1 MFVSFII
8 KITNIFKEIFLC
20 FLEGLKVISSLF
32 KTRVAFVLYSMFIIY
47 IFVGNTTTEYK
58 ETSFKKYEDKLI
70 YGETLKLYTYDAC
83 VQTPQYNNSH
93 IALKVGNLNKYFS
106 DNYPNSSIIYYD
118 INTGY
123 KYTYNKD
130 KVYFGAS
137 LIKTLSALYIYEKA
151 LINES
156 ILDKKLIYLENY
168 LKHSSVMMGRL
179 GFGDQVSIR
188 DLVNYSIS
196 VSDNTA
202 YQMLLEYIG
211 FDNLKAYG
219 HSIGNKYTLEGNDR
233 INGKISP
240 EDAFNYMR
248 RLYSYINNNDK
259 LGQEL
264 RGYFK
269 NNYALYFENKKVPIL
284 HKSGDWIEAH
294 HDIAIIEDENP
305 FIIIVLT
312 NHGQGEKVSIK
323 DISTKIYSFHEFY
336 TNKQEQLCNVYKN

>member
-1 MFVSFII
+1 MFESFII
-8 KITNIFKEIFLC
+8 KILNIFKEIFLC
-20 FLEGLKVISSLF
+20 FLEGLRVISSLF
-32 KTRVAFVLYSMFIIY
+32 KSKVAFVVYSTLLIY
-47 IFVGNTTTEYK
+47 IFVGNVK
-58 ETSFKKYEDKLI
+58 EKNNEITFQNREDRLI
-70 YGETLKLYTYDAC
+70 YGETLKHYTYDAC

-106 DNYPNSSIIYYD
+106 NTYPNSSIIYYD

-123 KYTYNKD
+123 KYSYNKD

-137 LIKTLSALYIYEKA
+137 LIKTLSAIYIYEKA

-168 LKHSSVMMGRL
+168 LKHSSIMMGRL
-179 GFGDQVSIR
+179 EFGDQVAIR

-211 FDNLKAYG
+211 FNNLKSYG
-219 HSIGNKYTLEGNDR
+219 HSIGNKYTLEGNDQ

-240 EDAFNYMR
+240 EDAFNYMK
-248 RLYSYINNNDK
+248 RLYYYINNNDK

-269 NNYALYFENKKVPIL
+269 NNYALYLENKKVPIL
-284 HKSGDWIEAH
+284 NKSGDWKEAH
-294 HDIAIIEDENP
+294 HDIAIVEDNNP

-323 DISTKIYSFHEFY
+323 DISTKIYSFHDFY
-336 TNKQEQLCNVYKN
+336 TNKHEQLCNIYKN